1 MDNLICEHNMDIDE
15 YKNYIEEAKI
25 SISRIDELN
34 VSIWTERTII
44 IPFPIIWY
52 VWFFPKLICH
62 IKNEVLN
69 KINNIREQLT
79 EVQQANARKEAQIAQ
94 QTMSRDQVMD
104 INIKR
109 KTVSLFL
116 FYYAEKLITS
126 LLLLTTLLF
135 VYHYISLYKFI
146 LYCYVYTYIILATY
160 TFTTTCHYSTYWGK
174 CFNGGVRTWK
184 KFIGRDS
191 SSVML
196 VDKFWPSEPRVAPI
210 FYQGNKWYKSNV
222 AV

>member
-1 MDNLICEHNMDIDE
+1 M
-15 YKNYIEEAKI
+15 
-25 SISRIDELN
+25 
-34 VSIWTERTII
+34 
-44 IPFPIIWY
+44 
-52 VWFFPKLICH
+52 ICH

-146 LYCYVYTYIILATY
+146 LYYYVYTHYIILALLLTHLRLHA
-160 TFTTTCHYSTYWGK
+160 TTVLIEG
-174 CFNGGVRTWK
+174 NVLMGVCGHEKNLLEGTHH
-184 KFIGRDS
+184 
-191 SSVML
+191 L
-196 VDKFWPSEPRVAPI
+196 
-210 FYQGNKWYKSNV
+210 
-222 AV
+222 